1 MKINA
6 IRNISFKQTKNETVN
21 TTKDNSSQNA
31 IMMLRDPNAL
41 IKFQQNQD
49 LALKADS
56 IDTNPIKSLGYK
68 LYRTF
73 NMLKET
79 DDNTTQDKQLNLI
92 A

>member
-6 IRNISFKQTKNETVN
+6 VRNITFKQIKNETIN

-41 IKFQQNQD
+41 VKFQQNQD

-73 NMLKET
+73 NLLKET
-79 DDNTTQDKQLNLI
+79 EDDNSQEKQLNLI